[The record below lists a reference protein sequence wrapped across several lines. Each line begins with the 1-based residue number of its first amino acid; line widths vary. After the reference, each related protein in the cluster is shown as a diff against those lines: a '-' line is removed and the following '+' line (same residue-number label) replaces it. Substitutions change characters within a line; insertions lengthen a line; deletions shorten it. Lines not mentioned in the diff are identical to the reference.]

1 MGYDHQQSLVIY
13 RNDNENGLNAFGEE
27 VYRILVCE
35 VTLAGKQYSRETSE
49 RRMCSKLC
57 SLTISKRKMIVSV

>member
-13 RNDNENGLNAFGEE
+13 RNDKENGVNAFGEE

-35 VTLAGKQYSRETSE
+35 VTLAGKQYSRKHQRDECVQS
-49 RRMCSKLC
+49 CVL
-57 SLTISKRKMIVSV
+57 